1 MTAPTWI
8 PEQVLALAPDAASA
22 KSGRELSQA
31 RKWLNPGYTD
41 QVLWGELQ
49 GSGSKPYQTIIEL
62 ATPAFHC
69 SCPSRKFPCK
79 HGLGLFLV
87 YTQEKSA
94 IKSGEPP
101 TWVAEWLAGRTKRA
115 QQKAEKENGSEKS
128 SEEQAAAAAA
138 QAKRAAAREN
148 KVAAG
153 IDELER
159 WLHDLIRNGLAQTQ
173 TQPHTYWSGIAARLI
188 DAHAAGLANWVNEM
202 AGIPASGAGWQDR
215 LLDRLARLHLLIEAY
230 KRIDTHPAE
239 LQADIRS
246 LVGFTMAQEE
256 VLARPVLRDHWLVQ
270 SQHNSE
276 ENNLRVQ
283 RTWLMGES
291 SRQPALILH
300 FAVAGQALDTSLVV
314 GAQLDAE
321 LCFYPSAFPLRALV
335 KQRFATSTFD
345 QLIAHTSIDAALAS
359 YAAALSRQPWLERFP
374 VALEQVTP
382 FFEAD
387 RCWLGDEAGV
397 ALPVAASFQ
406 ALWKLLALSGGNP
419 LAVAGEWN
427 GETILPL
434 SLVVNQRLVLP

>member
-1 MTAPTWI
+1 MSAPTWT

-94 IKSGEPP
+94 IRSSEPP
-101 TWVAEWLAGRTKRA
+101 AWVAEWLAGRAKRA
-115 QQKAEKENGSEKS
+115 QQKAEKTSGIETSP
-128 SEEQAAAAAA
+128 EEQAASAAA

-159 WLHDLIRNGLAQTQ
+159 WLHDLIRNGLAQAQ
-173 TQPHTYWSGIAARLI
+173 TQPHTYWSALAARLI
-188 DAHAAGLANWVNEM
+188 DAQAPGLANWVNEL

-215 LLDRLARLHLLIEAY
+215 LLDRLARLHLLIKAY
-230 KRIDTHPAE
+230 KRIDTQPIE
-239 LQADIRS
+239 LQADIRT
-246 LVGFTMAQEE
+246 LVGFTLAQED
-256 VLARPVLRDHWLVQ
+256 VLARPAIRDHWLVQ
-270 SQHNSE
+270 GQHNRE

-283 RTWLMGES
+283 RTWLMGEGS
-291 SRQPALILH
+291 GQPALVLH
-300 FAVAGQALDTSLVV
+300 FAASGQAMDTSLVV
-314 GAQLDAE
+314 GARIDAE

-335 KQRFATSTFD
+335 KQRFATTTFD
-345 QLIAHTSIDAALAS
+345 SLITHATIDAALAS
-359 YAAALSRQPWLERFP
+359 YAAALSRQPWIERFP
-374 VALEQVTP
+374 VALQQVTP

-397 ALPVAASFQ
+397 ALPIAANFQ
-406 ALWKLLALSGGNP
+406 ALWRLLALSGGQP

-434 SLVVNQRLVLP
+434 SFVVNQRVVLA